1 MTGKKLP
8 TSNDIMELRHQA
20 EKQLNG
26 GARLAP
32 VHGADDGLL
41 RLQHEL
47 QVHQVEL
54 EMQNAELRQTRD
66 DLETALE
73 EFTDLYDYAPTGY
86 FTLDSKGT
94 ITRTNFAG
102 ASLVGLERMH
112 LIGRYFVHL
121 VTSEARPTFSDFFGK
136 LLTNTIQDVC
146 ELTLMKEGKSPISVR
161 VEGVADISGE
171 ACRIALVDISERK
184 RAEDEIV
191 RLNTE
196 LEQRVRDRTS
206 QLEFLSKELETFNYS
221 VSHDL
226 RAPLRRIMH
235 YTEILQEDHSDE
247 QSTEGLQII
256 ERIRISVERMNGTIA
271 ALLKL
276 AQTSQGI
283 PIRQLVDLSAITS
296 ATAAEL
302 QHTQPERLVKFS
314 IEEGISVQCDA
325 PLIRIVMENLLRNA
339 WKFTANCPSA
349 HIKFGSILQ
358 ADGRTAYF
366 VRDNGAGFDMA
377 YASKLFGVFQRL
389 HSEKEYPGIGIGL
402 ATVQRII
409 RSHGGSVWAE
419 GVVNQGA
426 TFFFTMGETPH
437 SSESPPSITKNLR
450 ENQSADTHVE

>member
-41 RLQHEL
+41 KLQHEL

-112 LIGRYFVHL
+112 LIGRYFVNL

-161 VEGVADISGE
+161 VEGVADK
-171 ACRIALVDISERK
+171 V
-184 RAEDEIV
+184 
-191 RLNTE
+191 T
-196 LEQRVRDRTS
+196 
-206 QLEFLSKELETFNYS
+206 
-221 VSHDL
+221 
-226 RAPLRRIMH
+226 
-235 YTEILQEDHSDE
+235 
-247 QSTEGLQII
+247 
-256 ERIRISVERMNGTIA
+256 
-271 ALLKL
+271 
-276 AQTSQGI
+276 
-283 PIRQLVDLSAITS
+283 
-296 ATAAEL
+296 
-302 QHTQPERLVKFS
+302 
-314 IEEGISVQCDA
+314 
-325 PLIRIVMENLLRNA
+325 
-339 WKFTANCPSA
+339 
-349 HIKFGSILQ
+349 
-358 ADGRTAYF
+358 YF
-366 VRDNGAGFDMA
+366 RG
-377 YASKLFGVFQRL
+377 
-389 HSEKEYPGIGIGL
+389 
-402 ATVQRII
+402 
-409 RSHGGSVWAE
+409 
-419 GVVNQGA
+419 
-426 TFFFTMGETPH
+426 
-437 SSESPPSITKNLR
+437 
-450 ENQSADTHVE
+450 